1 MTIGGLFLEWKKLK
15 NNKYG
20 IFFKSIMI
28 KNPPS
33 QKKLKLKKHLK
44 KIDNENDY
52 AILFKVC

>member
-1 MTIGGLFLEWKKLK
+1 
-15 NNKYG
+15 
-20 IFFKSIMI
+20 MI